1 MKISIGVKLWMGFM
15 SILLVLVVV
24 GNTSYHS
31 TIKLTEAAHWREHT
45 YSVLAQLDQL
55 LVKLQDAETGQR
67 GYVITGD
74 EQYLGPYRAALPEID
89 RIQQTLRRLTTDNP
103 VQQQRLDKLG
113 PLVAQK
119 LGVVKATVEL
129 RRDKGFTAARD
140 RMLAGDGRAVMDD
153 VRALLNEMAN
163 TENELLGVRT
173 VEADKSARNALLWVI
188 YGTVVAGMI
197 VFGAAYLL
205 SRHIAQPLKNA
216 TLVAEHIA
224 SGDLSMDVELADR
237 SDEIGSLMQA
247 NQHMLKSLRQMAQT
261 AQSIAQGDLTQPVH
275 VQSEKDQLGHAF
287 AAMNEHLRRLTQE
300 IREGL
305 NVLTSSSSEIM
316 ATTAQVASGAAE
328 TATAVSQTT
337 TTVEEVK
344 QTVLVSSQKA
354 HQVSEEAQRTTEV
367 SRSGRQAV
375 EDVVDGMSRIREQ
388 TTATAESIARLSE
401 QSLAIGEMIAL
412 VNDLAEQSNV
422 LAVNAAIE
430 ASKAG
435 EYGKGFSVVA
445 QEIKSLAEQSKQAA
459 SQVRAMLGDIQKA
472 TGAAVKATEINA
484 RVVEDGSRQSVEAG
498 HAIHA
503 LEDSI
508 TQSAQ
513 AAMQI
518 AASSQQQLVGMD
530 QVAQAMNNIRRASAQ
545 NLAGTRQAE
554 AAAQGLHELGIRLKQ
569 LVERYRV

>member
-1 MKISIGVKLWMGFM
+1 MKISIGFKLWMGFM
-15 SILLVLVVV
+15 CILLVLVVV

-31 TIKLTEAAHWREHT
+31 TVKLTEAARWREHT
-45 YSVLAQLDQL
+45 YSVMAQFDQL
-55 LVKLQDAETGQR
+55 LVKLQDTETAQR
-67 GYVITGD
+67 GYVVTGD
-74 EQYLGPYRAALPEID
+74 EQYLQPYRDALPDIE
-89 RIQQTLRRLTTDNP
+89 RVQQTLRRLTTDNP
-103 VQQQRLDKLG
+103 VQQQRLDKLA

-119 LGVVKATVEL
+119 LGVVKATLDL
-129 RRDKGFTAARD
+129 RRDKGFSAARD
-140 RMLAGDGRAVMDD
+140 RMLSGDGRTLMDGI
-153 VRALLNEMAN
+153 RELLDEMAN
-163 TENELLGVRT
+163 TENDLLVVRAA
-173 VEADKSARNALLWVI
+173 EADNSARNALLWVV
-188 YGTVVAGMI
+188 YGTVVAGLI

-205 SRHIAQPLKNA
+205 SRHISQPLRNA
-216 TLVAEHIA
+216 TLIAEHIA
-224 SGDLSMDVELADR
+224 AGDLSMDVKIANR
-237 SDEIGSLMQA
+237 SDEIGTLMQA
-247 NQHMLKSLRQMAQT
+247 NQRMLQALRQMAQT

-275 VQSEKDQLGHAF
+275 AQSEKDQLGHAF
-287 AAMNEHLRRLTQE
+287 AAMAEHLRRLTQE

-316 ATTAQVASGAAE
+316 ATTAQVASGASE

-354 HQVSEEAQRTTEV
+354 HQVSEEAQRTAEV

-375 EDVVDGMSRIREQ
+375 EEVVDGMNRIREQ
-388 TTATAESIARLSE
+388 TAATADSIARLSE

-430 ASKAG
+430 AAKAG

-445 QEIKSLAEQSKQAA
+445 QEIKSLAEQSKEAA
-459 SQVRAMLGDIQKA
+459 GQVRAMLGDIQKA

-484 RVVEDGSRQSVEAG
+484 RVVEDGARQSVEAG

-503 LEDSI
+503 MEDSI

-513 AAMQI
+513 AAIQI

-569 LVERYRV
+569 LVEHYRV